1 MPTLEKW
8 LLATVIALLVGL
20 WHAADTALRERA
32 TRKSLSPP
40 ARRHRRGRR
49 AARPCRRW
57 PRRVQPASPA
67 PPDAGESPPGTHTRN
82 C

>member
-32 TRKSLSPP
+32 ARKPLTPP
-40 ARRHRRGRR
+40 ARRHRRERPAARMGRR
-49 AARPCRRW
+49 WA
-57 PRRVQPASPA
+57 RRV
-67 PPDAGESPPGTHTRN
+67 
-82 C
+82 